1 MDIVEHFM
9 YIYVHWEAGGG
20 CEDSRAPGQIFGLVK
35 KEQWVLWEVYK
46 PSGRY
51 FLLSFWC
58 SRLRILLCSIDGIPL
73 FGGEISHK
81 LDIQV
86 FEKGLDIVGDEIDYA
101 LRHFG
106 FLILINDKKS
116 KLSFLLVI
124 LCS

>member
-1 MDIVEHFM
+1 
-9 YIYVHWEAGGG
+9 
-20 CEDSRAPGQIFGLVK
+20 
-35 KEQWVLWEVYK
+35 VYE

-51 FLLSFWC
+51 FLSSFWC

-73 FGGEISHK
+73 FRREISRK

-106 FLILINDKKS
+106 FLVSINDKKS
-116 KLSFLLVI
+116 KLGFLLVV